1 MIDKSIT
8 HDAFF
13 YDMDIEQIR
22 SALTTEINPPS
33 LSELDENKLASVLII
48 IYGKE
53 PTILMTEKAQTLKV
67 HAGEIAFPGGKW
79 CEKDKDLLETAIRET
94 KEELCLD
101 VSKEQV
107 VGQLDSVIT
116 LNSKY
121 KITPFIAFL
130 ENIPSLKA
138 NSEVESILHIPLIS
152 FLSTMA
158 DDNLPEHQ
166 SIKEMHMFTFE
177 KYNIWGASARMLKQ
191 ISILLSEKNLL

>member
-1 MIDKSIT
+1 
-8 HDAFF
+8 
-13 YDMDIEQIR
+13 MDIGQIR
-22 SALTTEINPPS
+22 SALTSEINPT
-33 LSELDENKLASVLII
+33 LFSELDENELASVLVI

-166 SIKEMHMFTFE
+166 SIKEMHVFTFE

>member
-1 MIDKSIT
+1 
-8 HDAFF
+8 
-13 YDMDIEQIR
+13 MDIEQIR
-22 SALTTEINPPS
+22 SALTSEINPTS
-33 LSELDENKLASVLII
+33 LSELDENEIASVLVI

-79 CEKDKDLLETAIRET
+79 CEKDQDLLETAIRET
-94 KEELCLD
+94 KEELCLE

-107 VGQLDSVIT
+107 IGQLDSVIT

-121 KITPFIAFL
+121 KITPFISFL

-138 NSEVESILHIPLIS
+138 NSEVGSILHIPLVS
-152 FLSTMA
+152 FLNTMA
-158 DDNLPEHQ
+158 EDNLPEHR
-166 SIKEMHMFTFE
+166 SIKEMHVFTFE

-191 ISILLSEKNLL
+191 INTLLSKKNLL

>member
-1 MIDKSIT
+1 
-8 HDAFF
+8 
-13 YDMDIEQIR
+13 MDIEQIR

-33 LSELDENKLASVLII
+33 LSELDENELASVLII

-166 SIKEMHMFTFE
+166 SIKEMHVFTFE